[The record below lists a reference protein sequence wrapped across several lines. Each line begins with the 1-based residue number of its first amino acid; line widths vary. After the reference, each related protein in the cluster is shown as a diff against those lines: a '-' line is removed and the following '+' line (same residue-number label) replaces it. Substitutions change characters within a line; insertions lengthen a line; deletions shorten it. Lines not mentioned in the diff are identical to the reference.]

1 MSSQVPVLQSRPSL
15 AMQAVKHTSI
25 HLVLPLTLAIIAA
38 LSGEATGQS
47 AASRSGTQWPACKD
61 IARTQI
67 ELNACARAA
76 QRAAEERLDKSYQAV
91 MCQLDAGGKSRLA
104 SVQQAWIAFRDADCV
119 FWRGDGSMAPMNEA
133 YCRATL
139 ANARAKE
146 LDGWPPNAPRNAL
159 AACH

>member
-1 MSSQVPVLQSRPSL
+1 
-15 AMQAVKHTSI
+15 MQAEKHTPI
-25 HLVLPLTLAIIAA
+25 HLVLPLTLVIIAA
-38 LSGEATGQS
+38 LSGEAAGQS
-47 AASRSGTQWPACKD
+47 ADSGSGLQWPACKD
-61 IARTQI
+61 TARTQI

-76 QRAAEERLDKSYQAV
+76 QRAAEERLDKSYKGV
-91 MCQLDAGGKSRLA
+91 MCHLDPDGKARLA
-104 SVQQAWIAFRDADCV
+104 SAQQAWIAFRDADCV